1 MESVT
6 FSKAVRSRLCVFL
19 FFLAAVFM
27 FCSSADAALTPAQI
41 RSTIEQSMA
50 ALLTGKKFT
59 PDLER
64 RQKALISMFESG
76 QVKRTDIKKEIENA
90 IIPVLNSQKTS
101 RYILEKLPARFK
113 KLFSHYIEW
122 EEARRIMWKVCSSI
136 IGKGQHM
143 VITIGTLAPEGTPWI
158 NVPQT
163 MLVPRMKELSG
174 GKVIIK
180 IYTGGVMGEDTDI
193 LRKMDIGQLDGCGCT
208 AVGILAASPETSVF
222 LIPGLFRN
230 YDEVDYVGKKLRKR
244 LDSAFEKRGYILAA
258 LIDTGFFY
266 MFTKNRVS
274 CLADVAKQKVPA
286 WFGIVETSLYKE
298 LGISATPVAVPEMI
312 SALSSGLVNCDL
324 APPAWMLG
332 MQAYQYVNYYI
343 KPPLVYSPAAII
355 VSTNTRKR
363 LRKKF
368 GVSKTFAYNIQELLV
383 FEVRSLEP
391 EWKRQVR
398 TYEAK
403 SLKAFETK
411 CGMKAVTLP
420 EADIQAFKA
429 AGEKVG
435 KELAEKAY
443 PKELADKVIKA
454 LKKYRQGR

>member
-1 MESVT
+1 M
-6 FSKAVRSRLCVFL
+6 C
-19 FFLAAVFM
+19 
-27 FCSSADAALTPAQI
+27 I
-41 RSTIEQSMA
+41 R
-50 ALLTGKKFT
+50 
-59 PDLER
+59 DR
-64 RQKALISMFESG
+64 
-76 QVKRTDIKKEIENA
+76 
-90 IIPVLNSQKTS
+90 
-101 RYILEKLPARFK
+101 
-113 KLFSHYIEW
+113 
-122 EEARRIMWKVCSSI
+122 
-136 IGKGQHM
+136 
-143 VITIGTLAPEGTPWI
+143 
-158 NVPQT
+158 
-163 MLVPRMKELSG
+163 
-174 GKVIIK
+174 
-180 IYTGGVMGEDTDI
+180 
-193 LRKMDIGQLDGCGCT
+193 
-208 AVGILAASPETSVF
+208 ASPETSVF

-435 KELAEKAY
+435 KELAGKAY

-454 LKKYRQGR
+454 LKEYRKGR